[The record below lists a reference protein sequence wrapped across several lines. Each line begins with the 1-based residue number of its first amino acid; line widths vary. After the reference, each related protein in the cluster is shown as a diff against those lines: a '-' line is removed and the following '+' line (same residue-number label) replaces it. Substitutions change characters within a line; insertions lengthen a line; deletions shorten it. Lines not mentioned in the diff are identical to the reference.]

1 MTLVLIACLVA
12 TIVPVFFAR
21 LSAAPGWL
29 ALQALALAW
38 IAWPETGAFGEHSAH
53 ALALFA
59 EIVLVRVLLVPWL
72 LRRVIHGSEQAHLAL
87 MPSNLFVWV
96 IAVALIIFAFRFGDG
111 ARADERA
118 LTLGVVAT
126 TSVIALLILA
136 TNQHTK
142 AQLIA
147 LLFME
152 NALALFESLLPEPWP
167 LPVHLAISTVYVATV
182 AVGSRLIDDAT
193 PNETGEPR

>member
-1 MTLVLIACLVA
+1 MTLVLIASLVA
-12 TIVPVFFAR
+12 TIVPLFFAR

-38 IAWPETGAFGEHSAH
+38 IVWPEPGEHATRAY
-53 ALALFA
+53 ALCA
-59 EIVLVRVLLVPWL
+59 EIVAVRALLVPWL
-72 LRRVIHGSEQAHLAL
+72 LRRVIHGSKQARLAL

-96 IAVALIIFAFRFGDG
+96 IAVALVIFAFRFGDG

-118 LTLGVVAT
+118 LTLGLVAT

-136 TNQHTK
+136 TNHHTK
-142 AQLIA
+142 AQLVA

-152 NALALFESLLPEPWP
+152 NALALFETLLPEHWPW
-167 LPVHLAISTVYVATV
+167 PVHLAISSVYVATV
-182 AVGSRLIDDAT
+182 AVGSHLITDAT
-193 PNETGEPR
+193 PSPNESGERR